1 MLSTPGSRSSRF
13 DDMRTVVIKEPY
25 RVAVEEVEAPEPE
38 PGQILVRT
46 TLSGI
51 SAGTEMNLYRGTN
64 PDLVRRRWG
73 ERFVYPFVPGY
84 QALGIVV
91 HRSPD
96 VTSFE
101 VGDRVFTG
109 GSHSEFTVADANRCF
124 RLPDDLSDA
133 QASLLSVA
141 RVALHGVRRSRIEY
155 GDSVAVVGMGLMGQ
169 LAIQHARLAGA
180 ARTIAVDIDPWR
192 LEIARELGADHAID
206 PNSGDPAE
214 QIMAYTE
221 CGADVVLETAGVS
234 SAVPIALAL
243 GRYAARVVIVGWH
256 LQPISIDLAED
267 LLYKELDLL
276 PSRAGGLGDEAPP
289 FVLRWNTRRNTEH
302 LIRLLVDRSMRVD
315 RLITHVVPAKD
326 IAAVYEMIHTRSEQ
340 SLHVALD
347 WED

>member
-1 MLSTPGSRSSRF
+1 
-13 DDMRTVVIKEPY
+13 MRTIVITEPY
-25 RVAVEEVEAPEPE
+25 RVSVEQAETPEPE

-84 QALGIVV
+84 QALGVV
-91 HRSPD
+91 AHRSPD
-96 VTSFE
+96 VTGFE
-101 VGDRVFTG
+101 IGDRVFTG
-109 GSHSEFTVADANRCF
+109 GSHSEFTVADADECF
-124 RLPDDLSDA
+124 RLPDGLSDE

-141 RVALHGVRRSRIEY
+141 RVALHGVRRGRIEY

-169 LAIQHARLAGA
+169 LTIQHARLAGA
-180 ARTIAVDIDPWR
+180 ATTIAVDIDPWR
-192 LEIARELGADHAID
+192 LEMARELGADHVID
-206 PNSGDPAE
+206 PSSGDPAQ
-214 QIMAYTE
+214 QIGQYTE
-221 CGADVVLETAGVS
+221 GGADVVLETAGVS
-234 SAVPIALAL
+234 SAVPVAFAL
-243 GRYAARVVIVGWH
+243 GRYGARVVIVGWH

-276 PSRAGGLGDEAPP
+276 PSRAGGLSDDAPP
-289 FVLRWNTRRNTEH
+289 YILKWNTRRNTDL
-302 LIRLLVDRSMRVD
+302 LIDLLLKGSLDVE
-315 RLITHVVPAKD
+315 RLITHVIPAED

-347 WED
+347 WGLR

>member
-1 MLSTPGSRSSRF
+1 
-13 DDMRTVVIKEPY
+13 MRTIVITEPY
-25 RVAVEEVEAPEPE
+25 KIAIEQAETPEPE

-84 QALGIVV
+84 QALGVV
-91 HRSPD
+91 EHRSPD
-96 VTSFE
+96 VTGFE

-109 GSHSEFTVADANRCF
+109 GSHSEFTVADADECF
-124 RLPDDLSDA
+124 KLPDGLSDE

-141 RVALHGVRRSRIEY
+141 RVALHGVRRGRIEY

-180 ARTIAVDIDPWR
+180 AKTIAVDIDPWR
-192 LEIARELGADHAID
+192 LEIARELGADHVID
-206 PNSGDPAE
+206 PTSGDPAE
-214 QIMAYTE
+214 RIGQYTE
-221 CGADVVLETAGVS
+221 GGADVVLETAGVS
-234 SAVPIALAL
+234 SAVPVAFAL
-243 GRYAARVVIVGWH
+243 GRYGARVVIVGWH

-276 PSRAGGLGDEAPP
+276 PSRAGGLSDDAPP
-289 FVLRWNTRRNTEH
+289 YILKWNTRRNTDL
-302 LIRLLVDRSMRVD
+302 LIDLMLKGSLNVD
-315 RLITHVVPAKD
+315 RLITHVVPAEG

-347 WED
+347 WRRR

>member
-1 MLSTPGSRSSRF
+1 
-13 DDMRTVVIKEPY
+13 MRTIVITEPY
-25 RVAVEEVEAPEPE
+25 KIAIEQAETPEPE

-84 QALGIVV
+84 QALGVV
-91 HRSPD
+91 EHRSPD
-96 VTSFE
+96 VTGFE

-109 GSHSEFTVADANRCF
+109 GSHSEFTVADADECF
-124 RLPDDLSDA
+124 KLPDGLSDE

-141 RVALHGVRRSRIEY
+141 RVALHGVRRGRIEY

-180 ARTIAVDIDPWR
+180 AKTIAVDIDPWR
-192 LEIARELGADHAID
+192 LEIARELGADHIID
-206 PNSGDPAE
+206 PTSGDPAE
-214 QIMAYTE
+214 QIGQYTE
-221 CGADVVLETAGVS
+221 GGADVVLETAGVS
-234 SAVPIALAL
+234 SAVPVAFAL
-243 GRYAARVVIVGWH
+243 GRYGARVVIVGWH

-276 PSRAGGLGDEAPP
+276 PSRAGGLSDDAPP
-289 FVLRWNTRRNTEH
+289 YILKWNTRRNTDL
-302 LIRLLVDRSMRVD
+302 LIDLMLKGSLNVD
-315 RLITHVVPAKD
+315 RLITHVVPAEG

-347 WED
+347 WRRR

>member
-1 MLSTPGSRSSRF
+1 
-13 DDMRTVVIKEPY
+13 MRTVVISEPY
-25 RVAVEEVEAPEPE
+25 RVAIEQAETPEPE

-46 TLSGI
+46 TVSGI

-84 QALGIVV
+84 EAVGVVV

-96 VTSFE
+96 VTGFE
-101 VGDRVFTG
+101 IGDRVFTG
-109 GSHSEFTVADANRCF
+109 GSHSEFTVADAHRCY
-124 RLPDDLSDA
+124 RLPDDLSDEK
-133 QASLLSVA
+133 ASLLSVA
-141 RVALHGVRRSRIEY
+141 RVALHGVRRGRIEY

-180 ARTIAVDIDPWR
+180 AKTIAVDIDPWR
-192 LEIARELGADHAID
+192 LEIARELGADHVID
-206 PNSGDPAE
+206 PSSGDPAD
-214 QIMAYTE
+214 QIGHYTE
-221 CGADVVLETAGVS
+221 GGADVVLETAGVA
-234 SAVPIALAL
+234 SAVPVALAL

-276 PSRAGGLGDEAPP
+276 PSRAGGLSNETPP
-289 FVLRWNTRRNTEH
+289 YILRWNTRRNTEL
-302 LIRLLVDRSMRVD
+302 LIDLLVKDNLNVD
-315 RLITHVVPAKD
+315 RLLTHIMPVED
-326 IAAVYEMIHTRSEQ
+326 IARVYEMIHTRSEQ

-347 WED
+347 WRRL

>member
-1 MLSTPGSRSSRF
+1 
-13 DDMRTVVIKEPY
+13 MRTIVITEPY
-25 RVAVEEVEAPEPE
+25 KVAIEQAETPEPE

-84 QALGIVV
+84 QALGVV
-91 HRSPD
+91 EHRSPD
-96 VTSFE
+96 VTGFE

-109 GSHSEFTVADANRCF
+109 GSHSEFTVADADECF
-124 RLPDDLSDA
+124 KLPDGLSDE

-141 RVALHGVRRSRIEY
+141 RVALHGVRRGRIEY

-180 ARTIAVDIDPWR
+180 AKTIAVDIDPWR
-192 LEIARELGADHAID
+192 LEIARELGADHIID
-206 PNSGDPAE
+206 PTSGDPAE
-214 QIMAYTE
+214 QIGQYTE
-221 CGADVVLETAGVS
+221 GGADVVLETAGVS
-234 SAVPIALAL
+234 SAVPVAFAL
-243 GRYAARVVIVGWH
+243 GRYGARVVIVGWH

-276 PSRAGGLGDEAPP
+276 PSRAGGLSDDAPP
-289 FVLRWNTRRNTEH
+289 YILKWNTRRNTDL
-302 LIRLLVDRSMRVD
+302 LIDLMLKGSLDVD
-315 RLITHVVPAKD
+315 RLITHVAPAED

-347 WED
+347 WRRR

>member
-1 MLSTPGSRSSRF
+1 
-13 DDMRTVVIKEPY
+13 MRTIVITEPY
-25 RVAVEEVEAPEPE
+25 KIAIEQAETPEPE

-84 QALGIVV
+84 QALGVV
-91 HRSPD
+91 EHRSPD
-96 VTSFE
+96 VTGFE

-109 GSHSEFTVADANRCF
+109 GSHSEFTVADADECF
-124 RLPDDLSDA
+124 KLPDDISDE

-141 RVALHGVRRSRIEY
+141 RVALHGARRGRIEY

-180 ARTIAVDIDPWR
+180 AKTIAVDIDPWR
-192 LEIARELGADHAID
+192 LDIARELGADHVID
-206 PNSGDPAE
+206 PTSGDPAD
-214 QIMAYTE
+214 QIGQYTE
-221 CGADVVLETAGVS
+221 GGADVVLETAGVS
-234 SAVPIALAL
+234 SAVPVAFAL
-243 GRYAARVVIVGWH
+243 GRYGARVVIVGWH

-276 PSRAGGLGDEAPP
+276 PSRAGGLSDDAPP
-289 FVLRWNTRRNTEH
+289 YILKWNTRRNTDL
-302 LIRLLVDRSMRVD
+302 LIDLMLKGSLDVD
-315 RLITHVVPAKD
+315 RLITHVAPAGD

-347 WED
+347 WRRR

>member
-1 MLSTPGSRSSRF
+1 
-13 DDMRTVVIKEPY
+13 MRTIVITEPY
-25 RVAVEEVEAPEPE
+25 KVAIEQAETPEPE

-84 QALGIVV
+84 QALGVV
-91 HRSPD
+91 EHRSPD
-96 VTSFE
+96 VTGFE

-109 GSHSEFTVADANRCF
+109 GSHSEFTVADADECF
-124 RLPDDLSDA
+124 KLPDDISDE

-141 RVALHGVRRSRIEY
+141 RVALHGVRRGRIEY

-180 ARTIAVDIDPWR
+180 AKTIAVDIDPWR
-192 LEIARELGADHAID
+192 LEIARELGADHVID
-206 PNSGDPAE
+206 PTSGDPAE
-214 QIMAYTE
+214 QIGQYTE
-221 CGADVVLETAGVS
+221 GGADVVLETAGVS
-234 SAVPIALAL
+234 SAVPVAFAL
-243 GRYAARVVIVGWH
+243 GRYGARVVIVGWH

-276 PSRAGGLGDEAPP
+276 PSRAGGLSDDAPP
-289 FVLRWNTRRNTEH
+289 YILKWNTRRNTDL
-302 LIRLLVDRSMRVD
+302 LIDLMLKGSLNVD
-315 RLITHVVPAKD
+315 RLITHVVPAGD

-347 WED
+347 WRRR

>member
-1 MLSTPGSRSSRF
+1 
-13 DDMRTVVIKEPY
+13 MRTIVITEPY
-25 RVAVEEVEAPEPE
+25 KVAIEQAETPEPE

-84 QALGIVV
+84 QALGVV
-91 HRSPD
+91 EHRSPD
-96 VTSFE
+96 VTGFE

-109 GSHSEFTVADANRCF
+109 GSHSEFTVADADECF
-124 RLPDDLSDA
+124 RLPDGLSDE

-141 RVALHGVRRSRIEY
+141 RVALHGVRRGRIEY

-180 ARTIAVDIDPWR
+180 AKTIAVDIDPWR
-192 LEIARELGADHAID
+192 LEIARELGADHVID
-206 PNSGDPAE
+206 PTSGDPAE
-214 QIMAYTE
+214 QIGQYTE
-221 CGADVVLETAGVS
+221 GGADVVLETAGVS
-234 SAVPIALAL
+234 SAVPVAFAL
-243 GRYAARVVIVGWH
+243 GRYGARVVIVGWH

-276 PSRAGGLGDEAPP
+276 PSRAGGLSDDAPP
-289 FVLRWNTRRNTEH
+289 YILKWNTRRNTDL
-302 LIRLLVDRSMRVD
+302 LIDLMLKGSLDVD
-315 RLITHVVPAKD
+315 RLITHVVPAEG

-347 WED
+347 WRRR

>member
-1 MLSTPGSRSSRF
+1 
-13 DDMRTVVIKEPY
+13 MRTIVITEPY
-25 RVAVEEVEAPEPE
+25 KVAIEQAETPEPE

-84 QALGIVV
+84 QALGVV
-91 HRSPD
+91 EHRSPD
-96 VTSFE
+96 VTGFE

-109 GSHSEFTVADANRCF
+109 GSHSEFTVADADECF
-124 RLPDDLSDA
+124 KLPDDISDE

-141 RVALHGVRRSRIEY
+141 RVALHGVRRGRIEY

-180 ARTIAVDIDPWR
+180 AKTIAVDIDPWR
-192 LEIARELGADHAID
+192 LEIARELGADHVID
-206 PNSGDPAE
+206 PTSGDPAD
-214 QIMAYTE
+214 QIGQYTE
-221 CGADVVLETAGVS
+221 GGADVVLETAGVS
-234 SAVPIALAL
+234 SAVPVAFAL
-243 GRYAARVVIVGWH
+243 GRYGARVVIVGWH

-276 PSRAGGLGDEAPP
+276 PSRAGGLSDDAPP
-289 FVLRWNTRRNTEH
+289 YILKWNTRRNTDL
-302 LIRLLVDRSMRVD
+302 LIDLMLKGSLNVD
-315 RLITHVVPAKD
+315 RLITHVAPAED

-347 WED
+347 WRRR

>member
-1 MLSTPGSRSSRF
+1 
-13 DDMRTVVIKEPY
+13 MRTVIITEPY
-25 RVAVEEVEAPEPE
+25 KVAVQEAETPEPE

-46 TLSGI
+46 SLSGI

-84 QALGIVV
+84 QAVGVVV

-96 VTSFE
+96 VTDFE

-109 GSHSEFTVADANRCF
+109 GSHSEFTVADTGNCY
-124 RLPDDLSDA
+124 RLPDALSDE

-141 RVALHGVRRSRIEY
+141 RVALHGVRRGKIEF

-180 ARTIAVDIDPWR
+180 ATTIAVDIDPWR
-192 LEIARELGADHAID
+192 LEVARELGADHVID
-206 PNSGDPAE
+206 PSSGDPAD
-214 QIMAYTE
+214 QVARFTE
-221 CGADVVLETAGVS
+221 GGADVVLETAGVS
-234 SAVPIALAL
+234 SAVPVALAM
-243 GRYAARVVIVGWH
+243 GRYGARVVIVGWH

-276 PSRAGGLGDEAPP
+276 PSRAGGLDDNAPP
-289 FVLRWNTRRNTEH
+289 YILRWNTRRNTDLLIH
-302 LIRLLVDRSMRVD
+302 LLLRGSLNVDS
-315 RLITHVVPAKD
+315 LITHTIPVGR
-326 IAAVYEMIHTRSEQ
+326 IARVYEMIHTRSEQ

-347 WED
+347 WRQN

>member
-1 MLSTPGSRSSRF
+1 
-13 DDMRTVVIKEPY
+13 MRTVVIREPFN
-25 RVAVEEVEAPEPE
+25 VGIEETAAPEPE

-84 QALGIVV
+84 ESVGVVV

-96 VTSFE
+96 VTEFE

-109 GSHSEFTVADANRCF
+109 GSHSELAAVDARACYK
-124 RLPDDLSDA
+124 LPHDLSDE

-141 RVALHGVRRSRIEY
+141 RVALHGARRGRIEY
-155 GDSVAVVGMGLMGQ
+155 GHTVAVVGMGLMGQ

-180 ARTIAVDIDPWR
+180 ATTIAVDVDRWR
-192 LEIARELGADHAID
+192 LEVAAELGADHLID
-206 PNSGDPAE
+206 PSSGDPAE
-214 QIMAYTE
+214 QILE
-221 CGADVVLETAGVS
+221 FSDGGADVVLETAGAA
-234 SAVPIALAL
+234 SAVPVALAL
-243 GRYAARVVIVGWH
+243 GRYGARIVIVGWH
-256 LQPISIDLAED
+256 LQPVSIDLAED

-276 PSRAGGLGDEAPP
+276 PSRAGGLGDDAPP
-289 FVLRWNTRRNTEH
+289 HILRWNTRRNTDLLVR
-302 LIRLLVDRSMRVD
+302 LIREGRLNVDPLVTHTFPVD
-315 RLITHVVPAKD
+315 QISQ
-326 IAAVYEMIHTRSEQ
+326 VYEMIHTRSEQ

-347 WED
+347 WRSG

>member
-1 MLSTPGSRSSRF
+1 
-13 DDMRTVVIKEPY
+13 MRTIVITEPY
-25 RVAVEEVEAPEPE
+25 KIAIEQAETPEPE

-84 QALGIVV
+84 QALGVV
-91 HRSPD
+91 EHRSPD
-96 VTSFE
+96 VTGFE

-109 GSHSEFTVADANRCF
+109 GSHSEFTVADADECF
-124 RLPDDLSDA
+124 KLPDGLSDE

-141 RVALHGVRRSRIEY
+141 RVALHGVRRGRIEY

-180 ARTIAVDIDPWR
+180 AKTIAVDIDPWR
-192 LEIARELGADHAID
+192 LEIARELGADHVID
-206 PNSGDPAE
+206 PTSGDPAE
-214 QIMAYTE
+214 QIGQYTE
-221 CGADVVLETAGVS
+221 GGADVVLETAGVS
-234 SAVPIALAL
+234 SAVPVAFAL
-243 GRYAARVVIVGWH
+243 GRYGARVVIVGWH

-276 PSRAGGLGDEAPP
+276 PSRAGGLSDDAPP
-289 FVLRWNTRRNTEH
+289 YILKWNTRRNTDL
-302 LIRLLVDRSMRVD
+302 LIDLMLKGSLERGQAHHSRRPRRRYSGGVRDD
-315 RLITHVVPAKD
+315 TH
-326 IAAVYEMIHTRSEQ
+326 
-340 SLHVALD
+340 
-347 WED
+347 